1 MAVGINMSHLEIVR
15 DVILKN
21 NTCFFT
27 YEWDYVAVVYKRK
40 IAGTLVITSQLQ
52 AD

>member
-1 MAVGINMSHLEIVR
+1 MSHLEIVR

-27 YEWDYVAVVYKRK
+27 YEWDYVAAV
-40 IAGTLVITSQLQ
+40 
-52 AD
+52 